1 MKVTFDPEKQQPP
14 RSAAQGF
21 DGVMFE
27 PGVNEVSEEAWEQI
41 KENTEVQAAIE
52 QGALVMGGSEEAETP
67 NPDSSTEAEVP
78 PAKVPEIEPESAP
91 EAAPK
96 SEPPPMMA
104 ATPAEPLTTPS
115 QELALEAD
123 PLTSAPHLGYEVGAE
138 AADQEAL
145 LLPKSTGGLEAAA
158 NRLAELEGIYVAD
171 GWKAIAA
178 IAKPLG
184 VTKHPDGWDSSLLE
198 ILKAEFGP
206 EVAAQVEA
214 EQQQ

>member
-41 KENTEVQAAIE
+41 KENPEVQE
-52 QGALVMGGSEEAETP
+52 LLQQGALVMGGSEGTETP

-78 PAKVPEIEPESAP
+78 PSEVPEIEPESAP
-91 EAAPK
+91 EAAP
-96 SEPPPMMA
+96 MMP
-104 ATPAEPLTTPS
+104 ATPAEPLTTPE
-115 QELALEAD
+115 QEAALEAD
-123 PLTSAPHLGYEVGAE
+123 PLTSAPHLGYEPEAE
-138 AADQEAL
+138 AVDQEAL

-158 NRLAELEGIYVAD
+158 NRLAELEGIYVTD
-171 GWKAIAA
+171 GWKAIQA

-184 VTKHPDGWDSSLLE
+184 VTKHPDGWDSSLLD

-214 EQQQ
+214 EQPQ